1 LQVYGGKENVR
12 EIMSKIRQSVRYEI
26 WDSEVRRKSA
36 KHLPV
41 TPVPALVPAS
51 GYNTDEAPNSSSITV
66 ELFAQVRNNGRIL
79 DGTRH
84 VLGGQDFEAV
94 FKLSK
99 LSSDEEMRKRSV
111 HNHNHMCR
119 HPRNIILRPG
129 MLSSQYVDP
138 DPPDQHTF

>member
-1 LQVYGGKENVR
+1 ML
-12 EIMSKIRQSVRYEI
+12 KIRQSVRCEI
-26 WDSEVRRKSA
+26 WDSDVRRKSA

-41 TPVPALVPAS
+41 TPVPALVAAS

-94 FKLSK
+94 LKLSK
-99 LSSDEEMRKRSV
+99 LSPDEEMRKWTV
-111 HNHNHMCR
+111 HMCR

-138 DPPDQHTF
+138 DPPDPHTF

>member
-1 LQVYGGKENVR
+1 MLN
-12 EIMSKIRQSVRYEI
+12 IRQSVLYEI

-36 KHLPV
+36 NHLPV
-41 TPVPALVPAS
+41 TPVPALVPATSRRHLGEISTCCGTSRIRPAS
-51 GYNTDEAPNSSSITV
+51 GYNTDEAPNNMGITV

-99 LSSDEEMRKRSV
+99 LSSDEEMREWTV
-111 HNHNHMCR
+111 HTAHVSSYPQH
-119 HPRNIILRPG
+119 HPTAGHAIQCI
-129 MLSSQYVDP
+129 
-138 DPPDQHTF
+138 TFWV